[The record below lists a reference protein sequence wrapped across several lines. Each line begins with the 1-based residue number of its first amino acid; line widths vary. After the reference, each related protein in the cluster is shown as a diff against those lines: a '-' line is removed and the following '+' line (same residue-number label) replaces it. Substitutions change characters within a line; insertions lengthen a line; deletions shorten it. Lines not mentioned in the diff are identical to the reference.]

1 MKHGE
6 TWKMDSEP
14 QPGWLGVGHNEYDA
28 VRHGPNLPQT
38 QDALMSRDE
47 LLALTGTKQPKRMCA
62 WLEARNWA
70 HEPPARRGEIPRVL
84 RSYRDARMSSV
95 TPARERRADYSF
107 MTARSA

>member
-1 MKHGE
+1 
-6 TWKMDSEP
+6 MDSKLEP
-14 QPGWLGVGHNEYDA
+14 KWLGALNNEYVI
-28 VRHGPNLPQT
+28 VRSEPNLPQSL
-38 QDALMSRDE
+38 DALLSRDE

-95 TPARERRADYSF
+95 TPARERQADYSF